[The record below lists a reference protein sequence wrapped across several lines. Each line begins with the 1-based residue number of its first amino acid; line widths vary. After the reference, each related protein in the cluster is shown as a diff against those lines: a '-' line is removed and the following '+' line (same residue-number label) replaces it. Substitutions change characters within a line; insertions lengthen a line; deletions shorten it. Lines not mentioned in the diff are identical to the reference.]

1 MYICYVLFPHGL
13 YSLLDLF
20 NKLTYLLIKFSKTAF
35 LNILKYAI
43 KRACLYVCYHKYT
56 APMISVSELIV
67 AFSIVNSMQSP
78 DATYRGVEIV
88 VHSLLVA
95 FEIRLNTAT

>member
-1 MYICYVLFPHGL
+1 MPTNHLH
-13 YSLLDLF
+13 
-20 NKLTYLLIKFSKTAF
+20 IKFSKTAF

-43 KRACLYVCYHKYT
+43 KRACLYVYYHKYT
-56 APMISVSELIV
+56 TPKISVSELII

-78 DATYRGVEIV
+78 GETYRGVEIV

>member
-1 MYICYVLFPHGL
+1 MPTNRLH
-13 YSLLDLF
+13 
-20 NKLTYLLIKFSKTAF
+20 IKFSKTAF

-56 APMISVSELIV
+56 APKISVSELIV

-78 DATYRGVEIV
+78 DETYRGVEIV
-88 VHSLLVA
+88 GGVRNT
-95 FEIRLNTAT
+95 FEYSDMKCLYNKPNFTSKHCLKMH